1 MIFVSELRS
10 MKRWRP
16 FFFLLKIFTRPHC
29 GTLSVVNSPCVH
41 RRGQGWIMLS
51 NCFLILLI
59 FLEFYFEMWI
69 GRVRKVRDYIWKA
82 SQHCISSHIPICK
95 KISRNWEPRV
105 NFIIG
110 PFSFQRCC
118 STSRRKWSFP
128 MLQIFPSLNYK
139 SNNKRWH
146 GVFLLCCHMLLREK
160 LFWNQSHVSRLGS
173 VEARPWPRIR
183 KINFPF

>member
-1 MIFVSELRS
+1 MEIFWLNWSLNDFRFRVTVDEALETV
-10 MKRWRP
+10 
-16 FFFLLKIFTRPHC
+16 FFFLKIFTRPHC

-110 PFSFQRCC
+110 PLSFRRCC
-118 STSRRKWSFP
+118 STSRRKWTFP
-128 MLQIFPSLNYK
+128 MHATNI
-139 SNNKRWH
+139 
-146 GVFLLCCHMLLREK
+146 
-160 LFWNQSHVSRLGS
+160 
-173 VEARPWPRIR
+173 
-183 KINFPF
+183 PFFEL